1 MDLMRTLSHVF
12 GKGQKIS
19 DGIVVFSPTLH
30 EELPT
35 EKNKHWR
42 SKQECWYCNKV
53 RVCGKLITASHRGAF
68 CYNCFNAQLNAEGL
82 KSISRRK
89 FHKHVD

>member
-19 DGIVVFSPTLH
+19 DGIVVFSPALH

-42 SKQECWYCNKV
+42 SKQECWY
-53 RVCGKLITASHRGAF
+53 
-68 CYNCFNAQLNAEGL
+68 
-82 KSISRRK
+82 
-89 FHKHVD
+89 